1 MDIRKVKKLMELLE
15 ESGMAEIEIK
25 EGEESVKISRYGAS
39 PAPSLMPPQSLVPQQ
54 PVSTPAP
61 VATSPVVPAENQ
73 TSGQSIVS
81 PMVGTFYSAPS
92 PTAKPFVTIGQKI
105 NQGDTVG
112 IIEAM
117 KIMNQIEAD
126 QSGTVTEILI
136 KDGEA
141 VEFGQPLIVSNE
153 LNKESLNSESG
164 GNCAENPQSL

>member
-39 PAPSLMPPQSLVPQQ
+39 PAPSLMPAQSIVPQQ

-141 VEFGQPLIVSNE
+141 VEFGQPLIVIE
-153 LNKESLNSESG
+153 
-164 GNCAENPQSL
+164 

>member
-39 PAPSLMPPQSLVPQQ
+39 PAPSLTPAQSLVPQQ

-141 VEFGQPLIVSNE
+141 VEFGQPLIVIE
-153 LNKESLNSESG
+153 
-164 GNCAENPQSL
+164 

>member
-1 MDIRKVKKLMELLE
+1 M
-15 ESGMAEIEIK
+15 
-25 EGEESVKISRYGAS
+25 
-39 PAPSLMPPQSLVPQQ
+39 PAQSLVPQQ

-141 VEFGQPLIVSNE
+141 VEFGQPLIVIE
-153 LNKESLNSESG
+153 
-164 GNCAENPQSL
+164 

>member
-39 PAPSLMPPQSLVPQQ
+39 PAPSLMPAQSLVPQQ

-61 VATSPVVPAENQ
+61 VATSPVVTAENQ
-73 TSGQSIVS
+73 TSDQSIVS

-141 VEFGQPLIVSNE
+141 VEFGQPLIVVE
-153 LNKESLNSESG
+153 
-164 GNCAENPQSL
+164 

>member
-15 ESGMAEIEIK
+15 ESGMSEIEIK
-25 EGEESVKISRYGAS
+25 EGEESVKISRFGSS
-39 PAPSLMPPQSLVPQQ
+39 PAPTQPPVQSYVQHHSVTTSAPAAPSETQTSDQSL
-54 PVSTPAP
+54 A
-61 VATSPVVPAENQ
+61 
-73 TSGQSIVS
+73 S

-92 PTAKPFVTIGQKI
+92 PTAKPFVSVGQKI

-126 QSGTVTEILI
+126 RSGTIVEILV

-141 VEFGQPLIVSNE
+141 VEFGQPLMIIE
-153 LNKESLNSESG
+153 
-164 GNCAENPQSL
+164 